1 MPASFAPGC
10 RSTSTTRPTIMPR
23 SGRGACS
30 LSLSRPCA
38 PCGPTMSC
46 GATSRTNTST
56 AAWPSISSAA
66 ASCCAS
72 GSTIAPRRPRTSRRS
87 PAATSKPGSKS
98 ARRRCCTAE
107 DLFFN
112 SENALAEFLQRGF
125 RKRKAQ
131 PGLLLQPE
139 PAAGNRRR
147 VLEQLGLQWIALRV
161 GERLDDAAG
170 GARGDEM
177 GVDEAVVVRG
187 DLDMVH
193 LAQRGELAALG
204 EAAHHGAVEL
214 QDLDRLLLEQR
225 AAAVAGQLA
234 FAGRQRDARLLRQQL
249 QFPAVVGPAH
259 RLFQP
264 ARPQRLEQAGAV
276 DGGGEV
282 PAAVHVDHQVLVVA
296 DDFTHQR
303 QALQVL
309 AERQAAGLGLEP
321 LVCLRLQHL
330 DLVAQ
335 RGRRLAVAVVRA
347 GDVARHLAA
356 VAAEQ
361 AVERQPGHLA
371 EDVPGGNVH
380 CGRDPDHGFARPAFL
395 VRPALPRQG
404 EELLVKLLPS
414 ERIGADDQ
422 LADAAAKSVDRRLD
436 GRVAGGEADA
446 LDAFVSLHPHQDLA
460 RLRYGEMT
468 YPVRPP
474 GIGCAQ
480 DVSLELGNLHSAASM
495 PASLISFAHF
505 AWSSRMKRANSS
517 GVLPPGSAPSAVIFA
532 RTSACASTLFTSA
545 LSFSTMLPGVA
556 AGASRPNQ
564 PTAW

>member
-10 RSTSTTRPTIMPR
+10 RSTSTTRPTIMPL

-30 LSLSRPCA
+30 LSPSRPCA

-56 AAWPSISSAA
+56 AAWPSISSTA

-72 GSTIAPRRPRTSRRS
+72 GSTIAPRRPRISRRS
-87 PAATSKPGSKS
+87 PAATSKPGWKS
-98 ARRRCCTAE
+98 ARRCCCTTE

-125 RKRKAQ
+125 RERKAE
-131 PGLLLQPE
+131 PGLLFQPE

-147 VLEQLGLQWIALRV
+147 VLEQLGLQRIALRV
-161 GERLDDAAG
+161 GERLDDTAG
-170 GARGDEM
+170 GAG
-177 GVDEAVVVRG
+177 G
-187 DLDMVH
+187 
-193 LAQRGELAALG
+193 
-204 EAAHHGAVEL
+204 
-214 QDLDRLLLEQR
+214 
-225 AAAVAGQLA
+225 
-234 FAGRQRDARLLRQQL
+234 
-249 QFPAVVGPAH
+249 
-259 RLFQP
+259 
-264 ARPQRLEQAGAV
+264 V

-303 QALQVL
+303 QALHVL
-309 AERQAAGLGLEP
+309 AERQAAGLRLEA
-321 LVCLRLQHL
+321 LVSLRLQHL

-335 RGRRLAVAVVRA
+335 LGLRLAVAVVRA

-380 CGRDPDHGFARPAFL
+380 CGRDPHHGFARPALL

-404 EELLVKLLPS
+404 EELLVKLLRS

-422 LADAAAKSVDRRLD
+422 LADAAAKGVDRRLD

-446 LDAFVSLHPHQDLA
+446 LDAFVGLHPHQDLA

-495 PASLISFAHF
+495 PACLISFAHF

-564 PTAW
+564 PTAS

>member
-46 GATSRTNTST
+46 GATSRTNTS
-56 AAWPSISSAA
+56 AAVWPSISSTA

-72 GSTIAPRRPRTSRRS
+72 GSTIAPRCPLTSRRS

-98 ARRRCCTAE
+98 ARRCCCTAE

-112 SENALAEFLQRGF
+112 SENALAKFFQRGF

-131 PGLLLQPE
+131 PGLLLQLE
-139 PAAGNRRR
+139 PAVGDFRR
-147 VLEQLGLQWIALRV
+147 VLEQLGLQRIALRV
-161 GERLDDAAG
+161 GERLDDTAG

-187 DLDMVH
+187 HLDMVH
-193 LAQRGELAALG
+193 LAERGELAALG

-303 QALQVL
+303 QALHVL
-309 AERQAAGLGLEP
+309 AERQAAGLRLEA
-321 LVCLRLQHL
+321 LVSLRLQHL

-335 RGRRLAVAVVRA
+335 LGLRLAVAVVRA

-361 AVERQPGHLA
+361 AVKRQPGHLA

-380 CGRDPDHGFARPAFL
+380 CGRDPHHGFARPAFL
-395 VRPALPRQG
+395 VRPALPCQG
-404 EELLVKLLPS
+404 EELLVKLLRS

-422 LADAAAKSVDRRLD
+422 LADAAAKGVDRRLD

-446 LDAFVSLHPHQDLA
+446 LDAFVGLHPHQDLA

-474 GIGCAQ
+474 GIGGAQ
-480 DVSLELGNLHSAASM
+480 DVNLELGNLHSAASM
-495 PASLISFAHF
+495 PACLISFAHF

-564 PTAW
+564 PTAS

>member
-23 SGRGACS
+23 AGRGACS

-56 AAWPSISSAA
+56 AAWPSISSTA

-87 PAATSKPGSKS
+87 PAATSKRGSKS
-98 ARRRCCTAE
+98 ARRCCCTAE

-125 RKRKAQ
+125 RERKAQ
-131 PGLLLQPE
+131 TGLLFQLE

-147 VLEQLGLQWIALRV
+147 VLEQLGLQRIALRV
-161 GERLDDAAG
+161 GERLDDTAG

-193 LAQRGELAALG
+193 LAERGELAALG

-249 QFPAVVGPAH
+249 QLPAVVGPAH

-282 PAAVHVDHQVLVVA
+282 PAAVHVDH
-296 DDFTHQR
+296 
-303 QALQVL
+303 
-309 AERQAAGLGLEP
+309 
-321 LVCLRLQHL
+321 
-330 DLVAQ
+330 
-335 RGRRLAVAVVRA
+335 
-347 GDVARHLAA
+347 
-356 VAAEQ
+356 
-361 AVERQPGHLA
+361 
-371 EDVPGGNVH
+371 
-380 CGRDPDHGFARPAFL
+380 
-395 VRPALPRQG
+395 
-404 EELLVKLLPS
+404 
-414 ERIGADDQ
+414 Q

-564 PTAW
+564 PTAS

>member
-30 LSLSRPCA
+30 LSLLRPCA

-46 GATSRTNTST
+46 GATSRTNTRT

-72 GSTIAPRRPRTSRRS
+72 GSTIAPRRPRTSKRS
-87 PAATSKPGSKS
+87 PAATSRPGWKS
-98 ARRRCCTAE
+98 ASRCCCTAE

-112 SENALAEFLQRGF
+112 SGNALAEFLQRGF
-125 RKRKAQ
+125 RERKAQ
-131 PGLLLQPE
+131 PGLLFQLE

-147 VLEQLGLQWIALRV
+147 VLEQLGLQRIALRV

-193 LAQRGELAALG
+193 LAGRGELAALG

-234 FAGRQRDARLLRQQL
+234 LAGRQRDARLLRQQL

-264 ARPQRLEQAGAV
+264 ARPQGLEQAGAV

-309 AERQAAGLGLEP
+309 AERQAAGLGLEA
-321 LVCLRLQHL
+321 LVSLRLQHL

-335 RGRRLAVAVVRA
+335 LGGRLAVAVVRA

-356 VAAEQ
+356 EAAEQ
-361 AVERQPGHLA
+361 AVKRQPGRLA
-371 EDVPGGNVH
+371 EDVPGRNVY
-380 CGRDPDHGFARPAFL
+380 CGRDPDHGFARPALL
-395 VRPALPRQG
+395 VRPALPRQS
-404 EELLVKLLPS
+404 EELLVKLLRS
-414 ERIGADDQ
+414 ERIVADDQ
-422 LADAAAKSVDRRLD
+422 LADAAAKGVDRRLD
-436 GRVAGGEADA
+436 GRIAGGEADA
-446 LDAFVSLHPHQDLA
+446 LDAFVGLHPHQDLA

-480 DVSLELGNLHSAASM
+480 DVSLELDDLHRW
-495 PASLISFAHF
+495 ISF
-505 AWSSRMKRANSS
+505 
-517 GVLPPGSAPSAVIFA
+517 PSDSIVALRGFA
-532 RTSACASTLFTSA
+532 R
-545 LSFSTMLPGVA
+545 
-556 AGASRPNQ
+556 
-564 PTAW
+564 